1 MSAAIERLQH
11 RLGYRFTDYGLLTQ
25 ALTHRSFGQPNN
37 ERLEFLGD
45 SVLDCVVSIM
55 LFARFPHLREGDL
68 SRLRAS
74 LVCQDALARVAGEFA
89 GEFDFGACLRL
100 GEGELR
106 SGGSKRPSI
115 LADAIEAI
123 IAAVFLDAGFDAA
136 RTVIERL
143 LEPLLAGIDPA
154 APVKDPKTA
163 LQEWLQGRR
172 IALPNYVMTRVLGEA
187 HAQEF
192 EVACE
197 VPRFSLRTVGR
208 GSSRRAAEQCSA
220 DLALAQLRK
229 NEQA

>member
-1 MSAAIERLQH
+1 MTALMEGLQH
-11 RLGYRFTDYGLLTQ
+11 RLGYRFTDPGLLVQ
-25 ALTHRSFGQPNN
+25 ALTHRSFGPLNN

-45 SVLDCVVSIM
+45 SVLDCVMSIA
-55 LFARFPHLREGDL
+55 LFARFPLMREGDL

-74 LVCQDALARVAGEFA
+74 LVCQDALARVAGEF
-89 GEFDFGACLRL
+89 DLGACLRL

-106 SGGSKRPSI
+106 SGGSRRPSI

-143 LEPLLAGIDPA
+143 FEPLLAKIDSN
-154 APVKDPKTA
+154 APGKDPKTA

-172 IALPNYVMTRVLGEA
+172 VALPTYTMTQVLGEA

-197 VPRFSLRTVGR
+197 VPKFSVRTVGR
-208 GSSRRAAEQCSA
+208 GSSRRAAEQRSA
-220 DLALAQLRK
+220 ELALAQLDGVEK
-229 NEQA
+229 